1 VEGELPIAKALF
13 SDAGL
18 AAPTFTLLLHFG
30 QRMLTGR
37 AGAFVSSIWS
47 RDEQLGQT
55 IIMGFRSSVC
65 LVLLNQT

>member
-1 VEGELPIAKALF
+1 MEGELPIAKALF

-30 QRMLTGR
+30 QRILKGR
-37 AGAFVSSIWS
+37 AGAFVSSIWR

-55 IIMGFRSSVC
+55 IIMAFALVVC